1 MFISELTPYHFRNLS
16 SEKVTFSPQVNI
28 VVGKNG
34 QGKTNLIECIQW
46 DQSEASVFGKVV
58 LSYGETALGV
68 SIEKGGRTFYVNG
81 EKSKS
86 ITDYLGRLLCITFSP
101 SSLEI
106 LQGQPS
112 GRRKFVDKYLADLY
126 PRILNNLIAYQRA
139 LANKNKILKEERSP
153 KELLSPWNEILAK
166 EAAIIVAARDE
177 FVRELEVK
185 AREVLKEFSPK
196 DEVLSL
202 SMKKSS
208 AATSAEEIY
217 EAMKRGEDREISYRS
232 ALIGPHRDDLLVSL
246 GEHEARSFASQGQT
260 RSVVLSLLLGVLHL
274 LEEKRGESPVVLL
287 DDVNSELD
295 QGRSSAFFSLVK
307 SSTRQIFVTGT
318 DASVGHL
325 SEKEGYFVL
334 NVKDGSMNS
343 VNS

>member
-1 MFISELTPYHFRNLS
+1 
-16 SEKVTFSPQVNI
+16 
-28 VVGKNG
+28 
-34 QGKTNLIECIQW
+34 
-46 DQSEASVFGKVV
+46 
-58 LSYGETALGV
+58 
-68 SIEKGGRTFYVNG
+68 
-81 EKSKS
+81 
-86 ITDYLGRLLCITFSP
+86 
-101 SSLEI
+101 
-106 LQGQPS
+106 
-112 GRRKFVDKYLADLY
+112 
-126 PRILNNLIAYQRA
+126 
-139 LANKNKILKEERSP
+139 
-153 KELLSPWNEILAK
+153 
-166 EAAIIVAARDE
+166 
-177 FVRELEVK
+177 
-185 AREVLKEFSPK
+185 
-196 DEVLSL
+196 
-202 SMKKSS
+202 MKKSS